1 MEIMISGEVL
11 GNFGVMSATVLAM
24 VEAIKRAIYLIRPK
38 PIPDRVSVIVAL
50 VISFGV
56 AFGYTAYLGDWTV
69 LTVILAVG
77 NGFGIFGASTAGYKV
92 LKPKLKKLKEVI

>member
-1 MEIMISGEVL
+1 MEIMISGDVL
-11 GNFGVMSATVLAM
+11 GNFGVMSATVLAV

-38 PIPDRVSVIVAL
+38 AIPDRTSVIIAL
-50 VISFGV
+50 VISFAV
-56 AFGYTAYLGDWTV
+56 AFGYTAYLDNWTV
-69 LTVILAVG
+69 LSVFLAIA